1 MVPLAQLELPLDPI
15 TKKKL
20 VKKIQ
25 LRKFNHTS
33 STTLEIQTALWAL
46 ENRLLEAAN
55 HSQSITLFTDSKSL
69 FELAQRRP
77 KLEANQ
83 FCSKKTAEPLHNA
96 DLYRRYFSLTDQLEL
111 EVVKVKGHGPKGL
124 RNDAETIF
132 SLVDKQAR
140 KELRA
145 LDRALP

>member
-1 MVPLAQLELPLDPI
+1 MSQIAILVDGSCNPQSGVGIGAYLVVPLAQLELPLDPI

-55 HSQSITLFTDSKSL
+55 LQI
-69 FELAQRRP
+69 
-77 KLEANQ
+77 
-83 FCSKKTAEPLHNA
+83 
-96 DLYRRYFSLTDQLEL
+96 
-111 EVVKVKGHGPKGL
+111 
-124 RNDAETIF
+124 ND
-132 SLVDKQAR
+132 
-140 KELRA
+140 
-145 LDRALP
+145 